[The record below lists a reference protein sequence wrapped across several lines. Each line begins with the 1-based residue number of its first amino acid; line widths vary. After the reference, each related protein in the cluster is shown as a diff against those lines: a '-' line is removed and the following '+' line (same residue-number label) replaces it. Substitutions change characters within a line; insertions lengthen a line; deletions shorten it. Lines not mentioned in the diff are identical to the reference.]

1 MPQLKVGKFLKFIIM
16 IQNINFPEGTKVK
29 YLKGS
34 PYDQFSIDIQID
46 NATSTNATHSEG
58 LYEGAYLR
66 SARQLKSPNY
76 NYWFYNSN
84 CIFRLTEAKDA
95 ENVFWG
101 SSCLYDVILDKNTP
115 IIASYMFYNIAQS
128 KSFFT
133 ISANLKNL
141 YNTFGNCK
149 FKYMTLDVDTSLFTS
164 FTTPLD
170 YNTIAVYGDLSVK
183 SLSSFN

>member
-1 MPQLKVGKFLKFIIM
+1 M

-95 ENVFWG
+95 ENVF
-101 SSCLYDVILDKNTP
+101 
-115 IIASYMFYNIAQS
+115 
-128 KSFFT
+128 
-133 ISANLKNL
+133 
-141 YNTFGNCK
+141 
-149 FKYMTLDVDTSLFTS
+149 
-164 FTTPLD
+164 
-170 YNTIAVYGDLSVK
+170 
-183 SLSSFN
+183 